1 MPYAVSSASP
11 RYAIAAC
18 CAPGL
23 ALHNHLVT
31 TDRLGSV
38 LLRARRTARLPVAV
52 PAATSCRFT
61 GLSTAQRTNPVTIE
75 EAGFS
80 HISGCTDR
88 TPGEH
93 TREVRVYNCYF
104 QVGAVLQ
111 LEAKVAEL
119 FRVFRLRTAPLG
131 HV

>member
-23 ALHNHLVT
+23 ALHNHPVT
-31 TDRLGSV
+31 TDRRGASFYGPGVSLGSPWQDP
-38 LLRARRTARLPVAV
+38 RQRVANSLGYP
-52 PAATSCRFT
+52 PAHW
-61 GLSTAQRTNPVTIE
+61 TNPVTIE

-93 TREVRVYNCYF
+93 TPEVRVYNCHF